1 MNTSV
6 SKPSLL
12 YVSFIGLAALAYA
25 VVDVFIHRTGGTNL
39 GSYVPWGMGVVMY
52 LLFVGFSAGGLLI
65 SALTQLFGFKDL
77 KPLGGLATYAALVA
91 EVCAG
96 IAIAS
101 DLGRFERM
109 FNFVFS
115 PSLTSPMFWM
125 FLFFTSVLIVSF
137 MKAWAFAK
145 MDDAVVSFWS
155 WVSIPVGLCFYFT
168 NGFFF
173 SVLTGHGLWSGPVI
187 PVMFVTAALL
197 CGGALVCALAWWS
210 KADRIA
216 VTRLSRVVFWLMV
229 LFAFLEGLWLWIGW
243 QGGRA
248 ETVAALKNLASGPGA
263 WTFWGLHVVLGLAVP
278 LLLLPQAKDNPG
290 LAAWACLLI
299 LIGFAGARWAFVV
312 PAQSVAMLPGLE
324 KAWQHPRLMLT
335 YLPSLAE
342 WSLAAGVSGLALFG
356 FVMGP
361 KVFPSLY
368 GSGPQTNQAS

>member
-1 MNTSV
+1 M
-6 SKPSLL
+6 KPSINKPLL
-12 YVSFIGLAALAYA
+12 YLSFVGLAALGYS
-25 VVDVFIHRTGGTNL
+25 VVDVLIHRAGGTNL
-39 GSYVPWGMGVVMY
+39 GSYVPWGIGVVMY
-52 LLFVGFSAGGLLI
+52 LLFVGFSAGGLLL
-65 SALTQLFGFKDL
+65 SALTQIFGMKEL

-125 FLFFTSVLIVSF
+125 FLFFSAVLFVSF

-145 MDDAVVSFWS
+145 LDDAIVSFWS

-173 SVLTGHGLWSGPVI
+173 SVLTGHGLWSGALI
-187 PVMFVTAALL
+187 PIMFVSAALL
-197 CGGALVCALAWWS
+197 SGGALICALAWWS
-210 KADRIA
+210 RSDRA
-216 VTRLSRVVFWLMV
+216 LVSKMSSVVMKLVIQFT
-229 LFAFLEGLWLWIGW
+229 ALEALWLWIGW
-243 QGGRA
+243 QGGRV
-248 ETVAALKNLASGPGA
+248 ETVAAIGNLASGPGA
-263 WTFWGLHVVLGLAVP
+263 WAFWGVHVAAGLVLPLMLLA
-278 LLLLPQAKDNPG
+278 QTKDNPAV
-290 LAAWACLLI
+290 AAWACLLI

-312 PAQSVAMLPGLE
+312 PGQSVAMLPGLE

-342 WSLAAGVSGLALFG
+342 WSMAAGVSGLALFG
-356 FVMGP
+356 FIMGP
-361 KVFPSLY
+361 KVFPRLY

>member
-1 MNTSV
+1 M
-6 SKPSLL
+6 KPTINKPLL
-12 YVSFIGLAALAYA
+12 YLSFIGLAALGYA
-25 VVDVFIHRTGGTNL
+25 VVDVFIHRAGGTNL

-52 LLFVGFSAGGLLI
+52 LLFVGFSAGGLLL
-65 SALTQLFGFKDL
+65 SALTQIFGMKEL

-109 FNFVFS
+109 FNFMFS
-115 PSLTSPMFWM
+115 PSLSSPMFWM
-125 FLFFTSVLIVSF
+125 FLFFSAVLFVSF

-145 MDDAVVSFWS
+145 LDDGIVSFWS

-173 SVLTGHGLWSGPVI
+173 SVLTGHGLWSGALI
-187 PVMFVTAALL
+187 PILFVSAALL
-197 CGGALVCALAWWS
+197 SGGALICALAWWS
-210 KADRIA
+210 RSDPALVAKMSSVVMKLVIQFA
-216 VTRLSRVVFWLMV
+216 V
-229 LFAFLEGLWLWIGW
+229 LETLWLWIGW
-243 QGGRA
+243 QGGRV
-248 ETVAALKNLASGPGA
+248 ETMAAIVNLASGPGA
-263 WTFWGLHVVLGLAVP
+263 WAFWGMHVAAGLLLP
-278 LLLLPQAKDNPG
+278 LLLLAQAKDNPAV
-290 LAAWACLLI
+290 AAWACLFI

-312 PAQSVAMLPGLE
+312 PGQSVAMLPGLD

-342 WSLAAGVSGLALFG
+342 WSMAAGVSGLALFG
-356 FVMGP
+356 FIMGP
-361 KVFPSLY
+361 KVFPRLY

>member
-1 MNTSV
+1 MNKSV

-12 YVSFIGLAALAYA
+12 YLSLIGLAALAYA
-25 VVDVFIHRTGGTNL
+25 VVDAFIHRAGGTNL

-109 FNFVFS
+109 FNFIFS

-125 FLFFTSVLIVSF
+125 FLFFTSVLAVSF

-187 PVMFVTAALL
+187 PVLFVTAALL
-197 CGGALVCALAWWS
+197 CG
-210 KADRIA
+210 DRKSS
-216 VTRLSRVVFWLMV
+216 RLNS
-229 LFAFLEGLWLWIGW
+229 
-243 QGGRA
+243 
-248 ETVAALKNLASGPGA
+248 S
-263 WTFWGLHVVLGLAVP
+263 H
-278 LLLLPQAKDNPG
+278 
-290 LAAWACLLI
+290 
-299 LIGFAGARWAFVV
+299 
-312 PAQSVAMLPGLE
+312 
-324 KAWQHPRLMLT
+324 
-335 YLPSLAE
+335 
-342 WSLAAGVSGLALFG
+342 
-356 FVMGP
+356 
-361 KVFPSLY
+361 
-368 GSGPQTNQAS
+368 

>member
-1 MNTSV
+1 MKASV
-6 SKPSLL
+6 NKPLL
-12 YVSFIGLAALAYA
+12 YLSFAGLAALAYG
-25 VVDVFIHRTGGTNL
+25 VVDVFIHRAGGTNL

-52 LLFVGFSAGGLLI
+52 LLFVGFSAGGLLV
-65 SALTQLFGFKDL
+65 SALTQVFGVKEL

-115 PSLTSPMFWM
+115 PSLTSPMWWM
-125 FLFFTSVLIVSF
+125 FLFFSAVLFTSL
-137 MKAWAFAK
+137 MKALAFAR
-145 MDDAVVSFWS
+145 MDDAVVSLWS
-155 WVSIPVGLCFYFT
+155 WISIPVGLCFYFT

-187 PVMFVTAALL
+187 PVLFVAAALL

-210 KADRIA
+210 KTDGAA
-216 VTRLSRVVFWLMV
+216 VARLSGVVLWL
-229 LFAFLEGLWLWIGW
+229 LAGFAFLEGLWLWIGW
-243 QGGRA
+243 QGGRM

-263 WTFWGLHVVLGLAVP
+263 WAFWGLHVVVGLALP
-278 LLLLPQAKDNPG
+278 LFLLPQAKDNPG

-299 LIGFAGARWAFVV
+299 LAGFAGARWAFVV
-312 PAQSVAMLPGLE
+312 PAQGVAMLPGLE
-324 KAWQHPRLMLT
+324 TAWQHPRLALT

-342 WSLAAGVSGLALFG
+342 WCMAAGVSGLALFG
-356 FVMGP
+356 FVIGP
-361 KVFPSLY
+361 RAFPGLY
-368 GSGPQTNQAS
+368 GTGPQHNQAR